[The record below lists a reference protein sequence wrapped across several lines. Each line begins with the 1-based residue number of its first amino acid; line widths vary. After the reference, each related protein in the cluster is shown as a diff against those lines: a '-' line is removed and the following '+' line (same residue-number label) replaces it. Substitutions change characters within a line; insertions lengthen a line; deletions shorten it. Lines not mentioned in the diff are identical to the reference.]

1 MSNVVLS
8 DKLVKCY
15 LDFCNGQITES
26 KLIEKLLMAI
36 QPFLVSKSFL
46 ESNGINQQMQGQI
59 SHRYP
64 LIKIVSSD
72 DIDELISQSKLK
84 LLLVDDNARYTFS
97 SYNILNSKHR
107 GFHYAISLSAG
118 DDRTELTNYLKELLK
133 QASEVTIVDRYFA
146 VTRTQFDR
154 NKSCFQK
161 IIPASAVTILQYD
174 HSENR
179 DDIDVKSELHVLLYN
194 VRNHE
199 SIGNQV
205 HDRYIKTSIL
215 KISLSSGF
223 EYLTNS
229 SKELLVLVEIL
240 TPTLRM

>member
-1 MSNVVLS
+1 MSNVILS

-15 LDFCNGQITES
+15 LDFCNGRIHDS

-36 QPFLVSKSFL
+36 QPFLVSKRIL
-46 ESNGINQQMQGQI
+46 EENGINQQMQGQI
-59 SHRYP
+59 SRRYP

-84 LLLVDDNARYTFS
+84 LLLVDDNTTYTFS

-118 DDRTELTNYLKELLK
+118 DDRIELTNYLKELLN
-133 QASEVTIVDRYFA
+133 QANTITIVDRYFA
-146 VTRTQFDR
+146 ATRTQFDK

-161 IIPASAVTILQYD
+161 IIPSSAVTTLKYD
-174 HSENR
+174 HNKNR
-179 DDIDVKSELHVLLYN
+179 DAIGVKSELQALSHSVL
-194 VRNHE
+194 NHE

-205 HDRYIKTSIL
+205 HDRYIETSTL

-223 EYLTNS
+223 EYLTNTR
-229 SKELLVLVEIL
+229 KELLVLVEIL